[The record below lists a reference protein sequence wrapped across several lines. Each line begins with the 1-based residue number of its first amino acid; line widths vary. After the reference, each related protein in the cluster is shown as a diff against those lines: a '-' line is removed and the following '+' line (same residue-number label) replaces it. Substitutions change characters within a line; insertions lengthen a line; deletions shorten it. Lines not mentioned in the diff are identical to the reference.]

1 MQTLTKTP
9 EQKQAELVAFYA
21 AVRAGV
27 ERDRR
32 LWEIPEYTDDADGED
47 YDGGR
52 FDWETSRGVA

>member
-9 EQKQAELVAFYA
+9 EEKQAELVAFYA

-32 LWEIPEYTDDADGED
+32 LWEIPEYTDDTDGED

-52 FDWETSRGVA
+52 FDFETSRDVS